1 MAKDSGSDR
10 PEYMEVLGLSPPY
23 AMEDVKKA
31 YLDRVMQVHPDHGGS
46 REDFAKLQEA
56 FDLAE
61 LVQSA
66 RARVNKR
73 MHFSVTED
81 VKRCEVAL
89 RSLALAPGAQLLR

>member
-46 REDFAKLQEA
+46 REDFA
-56 FDLAE
+56 
-61 LVQSA
+61 
-66 RARVNKR
+66 
-73 MHFSVTED
+73 
-81 VKRCEVAL
+81 
-89 RSLALAPGAQLLR
+89 